1 VNPWHGRPALAVD
14 DNEDSRKLATL
25 ILKREGMVV
34 AQSEDGRQAVDQ
46 ITGGE
51 FDLVLMD
58 LEMPVMSGLDAIR
71 AIRALRPPRTVRIV
85 GLSAHADDA
94 ARRECLAAGADGYL
108 VKPLRLADLQKLLAA
123 LFGAA

>member
-1 VNPWHGRPALAVD
+1 MNPWHGRPALAVD

>member
-1 VNPWHGRPALAVD
+1 MNPWHGRPALAVD

-123 LFGAA
+123 LFRAA

>member
-1 VNPWHGRPALAVD
+1 MNPWHGRPALAVD

-46 ITGGE
+46 ITGRE